1 VGKQYQPAGPG
12 LDQRVDALRSKY
24 YAHLDGVTI
33 GVLFVSDEE
42 DAGIQVLTHH
52 GYPAAALIR
61 IVGARDRAAGLPDA
75 QIVIDKCV
83 WDSCESK
90 RQVAI
95 LDHELYHLEPVADKH
110 GTPVYD
116 AVDRPRLRI
125 RKHDWSFG
133 WFDEIA
139 KRHAEHSI
147 EVLEAERL
155 LRQSGQLYFNF
166 GPEQKVA

>member
-1 VGKQYQPAGPG
+1 MGKQYQSAGPG
-12 LDQRVDALRSKY
+12 IDQRIEALRSKY
-24 YAHLDGVTI
+24 YDSLDGVTV
-33 GVLFVSDEE
+33 GALFVFDQDEN
-42 DAGIQVLTHH
+42 IQVLTHH

-75 QIVIDKCV
+75 QMVIDKCV
-83 WDSCESK
+83 WESCESK
-90 RQVAI
+90 RQIAI
-95 LDHELYHLEPVADKH
+95 LDHELYHLERVVDKH
-110 GTPVYD
+110 GTHLFD
-116 AVDRPRLRI
+116 SVDRPRLRI

-155 LRQSGQLYFNF
+155 LRGSGQLYFQF